1 MNHDDMS
8 DELNRTLRAH
18 TAGIDGSS
26 ISLGEVKGRA
36 TQIRRRRAAAGS
48 MAAAAA
54 VAILVPTAMAGSD
67 LFSNASRDELPPATQ
82 HTQDPAP
89 TPADG
94 LDIAGLPRGAEPGIA
109 WVESG
114 TLHHDGREIPLPEG
128 AGSVATLADEYVVS
142 TRNAVVV
149 LDAEGRVITTEQAA
163 EHTGLAV
170 NAAGTA
176 AAWMGPDN
184 APVVWQA
191 GFREALHFDGLPTP
205 QEEGGSHLPPG
216 PWHDPQA
223 VGLTGED
230 CTTDAETRVGAGCV
244 VVFTASNDRT
254 DVQGFVS
261 DTQGIVDVAS
271 STLQAITAVSAERR
285 MAGITEITDDGT
297 CSAVIGE
304 ADSVAWSTCDHRL
317 GAFSPDGSLLT
328 GPQAYGSGIGDGEVA
343 ILSASDGEVL
353 VSLDNRESQSFV
365 ARTAWEDD
373 EHVLA
378 EVFQAGQWAIVRIG
392 LDGSMEYAVGP
403 VPGNEM
409 EDPFQLAVGP

>member
-1 MNHDDMS
+1 MNHDDMT
-8 DELNRTLRAH
+8 DELNRTLRVH

-82 HTQDPAP
+82 HTQVPTP

-94 LDIAGLPRGAEPGIA
+94 LDIADLPRGAEPGIA

-114 TLHHDGREIPLPEG
+114 TLHHDGRDIPLPEG
-128 AGSVATLADEYVVS
+128 AGSVATLGDEYIVS

-191 GFREALHFDGLPTP
+191 GFPEALHLDGFTGP
-205 QEEGGSHLPPG
+205 GGN
-216 PWHDPQA
+216 PQA

-230 CTTDAETRVGAGCV
+230 CTADPETKVDAGCV
-244 VVFTASNDRT
+244 VVFTVGNDRG
-254 DVQGFVS
+254 DVRSYAS
-261 DTQGIVDVAS
+261 DTHGIVDLAS
-271 STLQAITAVSAERR
+271 STLHAITAVSAEGR

-297 CSAVIGE
+297 CSAVLGE

-373 EHVLA
+373 GHVLA

-409 EDPFQLAVGP
+409 EDPFHLAVGP